1 MTRYHCIAISAALLL
16 ACVSPAVAED
26 EPLWS
31 LSSSVNYS
39 VGDYGTGKDTTFIY
53 VPFTLG
59 VKPIDGLTLSLTV
72 PYLYQTGETVVITGG
87 GVAVRKDKQRQLGT
101 ATQNQVT
108 STESG
113 LGDVLLKGQY
123 GLLEEKSVLPEVAPS
138 LQIKFPTAEPGRGRG
153 TGQ

>member
-1 MTRYHCIAISAALLL
+1 MMRYHCIAISAALLL

-72 PYLYQTGETVVITGG
+72 PYVYQTGETVVITGR
-87 GVAVRKDKQRQLGT
+87 GVAVRKNKQSQLGT
-101 ATQNQVT
+101 ATQNPVT
-108 STESG
+108 S
-113 LGDVLLKGQY
+113 
-123 GLLEEKSVLPEVAPS
+123 LERAHGHVP
-138 LQIKFPTAEPGRGRG
+138 
-153 TGQ
+153 